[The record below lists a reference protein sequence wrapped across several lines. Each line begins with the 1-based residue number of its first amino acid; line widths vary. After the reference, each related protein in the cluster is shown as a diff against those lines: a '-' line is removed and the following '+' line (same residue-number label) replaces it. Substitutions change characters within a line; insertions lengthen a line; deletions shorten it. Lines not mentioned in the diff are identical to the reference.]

1 MEWKDAHGTRVEV
14 LDRAETQPMLER
26 WLAGGTADE
35 LSIRA
40 LTKEGIEA

>member
-1 MEWKDAHGTRVEV
+1 MSVTGEFQRAPS